1 MHNARIPFAYGI
13 PSGTDGLHKTR
24 YPLMLIQAVMY
35 SCCLLQK
42 QHSNAYRQRP
52 LETLC
57 ALAQT

>member
-1 MHNARIPFAYGI
+1 MHNARIPFAYEY
-13 PSGTDGLHKTR
+13 TDGLHKTR
-24 YPLMLIQAVMY
+24 YPLMLIPAVMY